1 VIATVPVIVPGLR
14 GSAPSHWQELY
25 AARAGGAV
33 TVPFPVEERWHSID
47 ERIRLLGETVAAV
60 DGQVV
65 LVAHSAGVLAA
76 VRWARSLSD
85 GDPALVRVAGA
96 VLATPPDFGV
106 EWPEPHPRPAE
117 LSAAGW
123 EPIPRR
129 RLPFPSI
136 VAASRTDP
144 LARYRTTA
152 GLAEAWGSRLVD
164 LGDAGHLNPASGY
177 GEWPLIDEL
186 IAEIASVGRC
196 PARAL
201 GVEDGITPAR

>member
-1 VIATVPVIVPGLR
+1 MSTPTYVIVPGLR
-14 GSAPSHWQELY
+14 GSAPSHWQELFT
-25 AARAGGAV
+25 ARTDGTV
-33 TVPFPVEERWHSID
+33 TVPFPEESLWHSIE
-47 ERIRLLGETVAAV
+47 ERTRLLGETVAGI
-60 DGQVV
+60 DGPVI

-76 VRWARSLSD
+76 VRWVRSLAD
-85 GDPALVRVAGA
+85 DDPALARIAGA

-106 EWPEPHPRPAE
+106 DWPEPHPRPAE

-129 RLPFPSI
+129 RLPFPTI
-136 VAASRTDP
+136 VAASRNDP
-144 LARYRTTA
+144 LARYRVTA

-186 IAEIASVGRC
+186 VAELASRA
-196 PARAL
+196 PSEAAR
-201 GVEDGITPAR
+201 

>member
-1 VIATVPVIVPGLR
+1 MSAPVPVLVPGLR

-25 AARAGGAV
+25 AARTDGAV
-33 TVPFPVEERWHSID
+33 TVPFPTTELWHSIE
-47 ERIRLLGETVAAV
+47 ERTRLLGRTVAAV
-60 DGQVV
+60 DGPVI

-76 VRWARSLSD
+76 VHWVRSLPD
-85 GDPALVRVAGA
+85 DAPALGRVAGA

-106 EWPEPHPRPAE
+106 DWPAPHPRPAE

-136 VAASRTDP
+136 VAASRDDP
-144 LARYRTTA
+144 LARYRVTA

-177 GEWPLIDEL
+177 GEWDLIDGLVAEL
-186 IAEIASVGRC
+186 VSAGTRSRS
-196 PARAL
+196 
-201 GVEDGITPAR
+201 

>member
-1 VIATVPVIVPGLR
+1 MTAPVPVVVPGLR
-14 GSAPSHWQELY
+14 GSAPSHWQERY
-25 AARAGGAV
+25 AARTETAV
-33 TVPFPVEERWHSID
+33 TVPSPAEADRHSIG
-47 ERIRLLGETVAAV
+47 ERVRLVGRTIAAV
-60 DGQVV
+60 DGQVI
-65 LVAHSAGVLAA
+65 LVAHSAGVLAV
-76 VRWARSLSD
+76 VRWVRSLPD
-85 GDPALVRVAGA
+85 GDPALEKVVGA

-129 RLPFPSI
+129 RLPFPSV

-177 GEWPLIDEL
+177 GEWGMVDEL
-186 IAEIASVGRC
+186 VAELAS
-196 PARAL
+196 ARS
-201 GVEDGITPAR
+201 RS